1 MAKYICPSCGAEFN
15 GKKCKSCNYE
25 ALAGGQ
31 PHRPSPEP
39 KPPVHAPGPFANPPA
54 PHRVGPGSGSS
65 RKKRRTGHRNV
76 LIAVCMVV
84 TCLLFLESALTL
96 LSRRLVSS
104 FSGSTAAFPACS
116 EPEIPPLNDDY
127 ELLYEDNDFT
137 VWTNLQ
143 KMWQEGIVYIT
154 VENRTKQAVELFSD
168 DVVLNDRLCSSD
180 SSLYVE
186 AEGGGIGQGKF
197 YLEPLSQE
205 GAPVYPAKVSFR
217 LYVCD
222 PKSYETRL
230 QTDTLTLTA
239 PVGELVPIAQ
249 PEGTLVAQDE
259 GMQLVYISWEDPE
272 DLPSSTLHFGMI
284 NDTDRELSFYCDS
297 ARANGED
304 VGITL
309 FCTLPPHTVAYDDA
323 YCWAIQED
331 LDIASL
337 DQLDSLELTMGV
349 FDEEAPEGVTLFP
362 SFSVP
367 IP

>member
-1 MAKYICPSCGAEFN
+1 
-15 GKKCKSCNYE
+15 
-25 ALAGGQ
+25 
-31 PHRPSPEP
+31 
-39 KPPVHAPGPFANPPA
+39 
-54 PHRVGPGSGSS
+54 
-65 RKKRRTGHRNV
+65 
-76 LIAVCMVV
+76 MVV

-272 DLPSSTLHFGMI
+272 DLPSSTL
-284 NDTDRELSFYCDS
+284 
-297 ARANGED
+297 
-304 VGITL
+304 
-309 FCTLPPHTVAYDDA
+309 PPHTVAYDDA

-337 DQLDSLELTMGV
+337 DQLDSLELTMGI